1 MRVSCRRAPAVSE
14 PGGTASAT
22 GRARRGSLRWGAAG
36 KPECPLAAA
45 RTRAELA
52 KIVMHAQ
59 CAHLFMAH
67 VLMAHVFMAHVLM
80 AHVFMAHV
88 FMAHVFMAHVFM
100 AHVFMAP
107 ALIARSRIAPPS

>member
-1 MRVSCRRAPAVSE
+1 
-14 PGGTASAT
+14 
-22 GRARRGSLRWGAAG
+22 ARRGSVRWGAAG

-67 VLMAHVFMAHVLM
+67 VLMAHVFMAHV
-80 AHVFMAHV
+80 
-88 FMAHVFMAHVFM
+88 
-100 AHVFMAP
+100 FMAP
-107 ALIARSRIAPPS
+107 ALIARSRIAPPSPHLALGPACPLSPSAGPSLAQPLRPKAGTLLNAARNIQAPSTPRKPSR